1 MRPLSFLCLLCLFFG
16 HSPTLLSGDVPPPH
30 LTLANVYQRDID
42 ISQYWVSEKLDGV
55 RAYWDG
61 EKLISRQGNIIPAP
75 TWFLAQLPSS
85 VKLDGELWLERG
97 GFEKLSGI
105 VRTTHPNDEAW
116 RKVSYHIFDMPDMK
130 QTFEQRIKAMQ
141 HLFANNHPNNVHVVK
156 HFKLPSHHEL
166 MKSLQQYVDQG
177 AEGLMLHLGSAH
189 YNAGRSDDLLKVKL
203 YQDAEAKVIKHF
215 PGKGRFQGMLGSI
228 LVEDKTGLQFR
239 IGSGFTNKERIN
251 PPAIGSTI
259 SFKFYGKTNNGIPRF
274 ASFLR
279 IRTETK

>member
-1 MRPLSFLCLLCLFFG
+1 MRTLTFLCLLSLFFVLATT
-16 HSPTLLSGDVPPPH
+16 SYSYAQPPQ
-30 LTLANVYQRDID
+30 LTLANVYHGDID

-61 EKLISRQGNIIPAP
+61 GNLISRQGNTIPAP
-75 TWFLAQLPSS
+75 TWFLAQLPKS

-116 RKVSYHIFDMPDMK
+116 RKVNYHVFDMPDTE

-141 HLFANNHPNNVHVVK
+141 RLFANNHANNVQVVK
-156 HFKLPSHHEL
+156 HFKLTSHYEL
-166 MKSLQQYVDQG
+166 MKSLQQYVEQG

-189 YNAGRSDDLLKVKL
+189 YNPGRSDDLLKVKL
-203 YQDAEAKVIKHF
+203 YEDAEAKVIKHF
-215 PGKGRFQGMLGSI
+215 PGKGKFKGMLGSI

-239 IGSGFTNKERIN
+239 IGSGFTDKERRN
-251 PPAIGSTI
+251 PPAIGSIIT
-259 SFKFYGKTNNGIPRF
+259 FKFYGKTNNGIPRF

-279 IRTETK
+279 IRTDTQ